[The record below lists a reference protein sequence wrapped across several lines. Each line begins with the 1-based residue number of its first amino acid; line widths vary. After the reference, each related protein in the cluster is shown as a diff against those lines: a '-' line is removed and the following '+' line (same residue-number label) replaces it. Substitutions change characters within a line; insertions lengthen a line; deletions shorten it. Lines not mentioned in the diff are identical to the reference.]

1 MTGRSRTAVDPTRT
15 APILSATSAAY
26 EVVEPQIRRLVAD
39 HLGVGLDILV
49 AHVSLRD
56 DLAVDSLDL
65 VDLILAIEARFM
77 IAVPQHTLDAV
88 HSYDDLVRE
97 SIDLIR
103 AGRST
108 VNGQLRVA

>member
-1 MTGRSRTAVDPTRT
+1 
-15 APILSATSAAY
+15 
-26 EVVEPQIRRLVAD
+26 
-39 HLGVGLDILV
+39 
-49 AHVSLRD
+49 
-56 DLAVDSLDL
+56 
-65 VDLILAIEARFM
+65 M